1 MTHNK
6 IITWVGAVFYT
17 VLAADGFA
25 TNGYFTHGV
34 GTHNKAMAGAGDA
47 SPTMAIDAANNPASG
62 VLLDQQWNVGLGI
75 FAPYR
80 EYSLSGSAY
89 M

>member
-6 IITWVGAVFYT
+6 IITCVGAAFYT

-47 SPTMAIDAANNPASG
+47 APTMAIDAANNPAAG
-62 VLLDQQWNVGLGI
+62 VLLDRRITREIVGGWRRI
-75 FAPYR
+75 DPRHF
-80 EYSLSGSAY
+80 
-89 M
+89 